1 MKLRQDQRQRQ
12 HLSQAWAAGS
22 AALAL
27 LAAAMMIFANASVEP
42 PFPADPA
49 GPDPVACCVATADQH
64 AEPMCARQGVA
75 RAQ

>member
-12 HLSQAWAAGS
+12 HLSQAWAAGT

-42 PFPADPA
+42 PFPGVPV
-49 GPDPVACCVATADQH
+49 GSDPVACCVATADQH
-64 AEPMCARQGVA
+64 AEPMCARQGEA
-75 RAQ
+75 LAQ